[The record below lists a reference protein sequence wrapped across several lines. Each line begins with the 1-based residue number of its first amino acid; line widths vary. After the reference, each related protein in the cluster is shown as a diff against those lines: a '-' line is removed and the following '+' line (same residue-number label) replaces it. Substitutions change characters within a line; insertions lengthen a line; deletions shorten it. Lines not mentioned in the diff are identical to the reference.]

1 MLGRAEIR
9 HTGAPQ
15 FSVDRSFLWTGPAA
29 YKMVGGDSHGRV
41 ALRLQFLKEKKKAL
55 RLRPQTTRPRR

>member
-15 FSVDRSFLWTGPAA
+15 FSVDRRFLWTGPAA

-41 ALRLQFLKEKKKAL
+41 ALRLQFLKKKKAL
-55 RLRPQTTRPRR
+55 CLRPQTTRPRR